1 MIMDQKNNIMVFN
14 TGAELAGAAAQ
25 FMVESAKNAVEKRGR
40 FVISLSGGHTPENL
54 FVLLSKQPFISGI
67 PWNRTFVFWGD
78 ERCVPADD
86 KQNNAR
92 MAKSLLLDHMDI
104 PAANIFPIPVD
115 KEPAG
120 GAIEYEQTIKNF
132 FKEEAPVFDI
142 VFLGLGENGH
152 TASLFPGTDVLL
164 ERRKLVRELYVEEQ
178 KMYRIT
184 MTAPLINQ
192 ARDIIFLV
200 EGTAKAEVLNTVLNA
215 PYQPEKY
222 PAQLIKPVSGN
233 LYWFADNKAATVA
246 LRGE

>member
-1 MIMDQKNNIMVFN
+1 
-14 TGAELAGAAAQ
+14 
-25 FMVESAKNAVEKRGR
+25 
-40 FVISLSGGHTPENL
+40 
-54 FVLLSKQPFISGI
+54 
-67 PWNRTFVFWGD
+67 
-78 ERCVPADD
+78 
-86 KQNNAR
+86 
-92 MAKSLLLDHMDI
+92 MDI